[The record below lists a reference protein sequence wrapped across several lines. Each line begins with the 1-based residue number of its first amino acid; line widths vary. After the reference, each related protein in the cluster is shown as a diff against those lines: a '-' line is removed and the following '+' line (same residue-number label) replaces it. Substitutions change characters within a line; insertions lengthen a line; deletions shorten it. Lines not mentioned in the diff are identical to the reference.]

1 MFEIHIIPTKWGWPD
16 LLQPIDNPIYTE
28 RETDVWNPYY
38 PHQVRLAGFT
48 STYWQ
53 SNIYRE
59 RERCLKS
66 IVSPPSEVG
75 RIYFNLVTIQ
85 YIQRERRCLKSILS
99 PPSEVG
105 RIYFNLL
112 TIPYIQRE
120 RLMFEIHII
129 PTKWGWPDLLQPIDN
144 PIYTERETMF
154 EIHSI
159 PTKWGWPDLLQP
171 IDNPIYTE
179 RENDV
184 WNPYYPHQVRLAR
197 FTSTYWQSNIYRER
211 ERCLKSIVSPP
222 SEVGRIYFNLLTI
235 QYIQRERPMFEI
247 HIIPTKWGW
256 PDLLQPIDNP
266 IYTERE
272 TDVWNPYYPHQVRL
286 VGFTST

>member
-1 MFEIHIIPTKWGWPD
+1 MFEIH
-16 LLQPIDNPIYTE
+16 
-28 RETDVWNPYY
+28 
-38 PHQVRLAGFT
+38 
-48 STYWQ
+48 S
-53 SNIYRE
+53 
-59 RERCLKS
+59 
-66 IVSPPSEVG
+66 
-75 RIYFNLVTIQ
+75 
-85 YIQRERRCLKSILS
+85 
-99 PPSEVG
+99 
-105 RIYFNLL
+105 
-112 TIPYIQRE
+112 
-120 RLMFEIHII
+120 I

-179 RENDV
+179 RETMFEIHSIPTKWGWPDLLQPSDNPIYTERETDVWNPYYPHQVRLARIYFNLLTIQYIQRERPMFEIHIIPTKWGWPDLLQPSDNPIYTERENDVWNPYYPHQVRLARFTSTYWQSNIYRERDDV

-235 QYIQRERPMFEI
+235 QYIQRERTMFEI

-272 TDVWNPYYPHQVRL
+272 NDVWNP
-286 VGFTST
+286 